1 MSRLALAAGFV
12 LMAAVMWLASGDRS
26 PSPTPAPEPTA
37 LDLRGLFVG
46 PTAAD
51 DAVTF
56 GALCDELAGVIAY
69 DGTLPSPRLK
79 NGTQFDDLRVAA
91 CDARM
96 RGVSIGAR
104 QPRVRDAIK
113 TYLEQK
119 LGTSGGAVSV
129 DSRRAWVEAF
139 REIARAAANA
149 TR

>member
-1 MSRLALAAGFV
+1 MSRYALAAGFV
-12 LMAAVMWLASGDRS
+12 LVAAAMWLASGDRS

-46 PTAAD
+46 PTAAE

-56 GALCDELAGVIAY
+56 GTLCDELAEVVSY
-69 DGTLPSPRLK
+69 DGSLASPRLK
-79 NGTQFDDLRVAA
+79 TGTQLDDLRVAA

-104 QPRVRDAIK
+104 QPKVRDAIK
-113 TYLEQK
+113 AYLDAK
-119 LGTSGGAVSV
+119 IGTGGGPVSV
-129 DSRRAWVEAF
+129 DARRAWVDAF